1 MNVNG
6 IGKQTYYEKANG
18 NKANA
23 KSGSGF
29 YESLSENINEK
40 TEAEQKKENTAPSK
54 NTAVTAAYP
63 YCNVASK
70 AGAAGV
76 RRSDKAGSD
85 AVTEQEARNI
95 SYEESDYVKT
105 FAMQGYTL
113 MAQVSIEERK
123 IYIERRQEDGTV
135 TGYEIDPDKLDK
147 ETTDPIER
155 TALEAWEQKSAE
167 AEETDE
173 DKPLTM
179 AEALLSF
186 YEFIEDRIK
195 NGPPKYMIGNAEYS
209 IAEWDKLLED
219 FDDQLDDIREE
230 LRERIEKM
238 KEEQLKS
245 ELSGEEQAAQIDI
258 QNAEK
263 KKIEEDLLSSLFQDM
278 SKI

>member
-1 MNVNG
+1 
-6 IGKQTYYEKANG
+6 
-18 NKANA
+18 
-23 KSGSGF
+23 
-29 YESLSENINEK
+29 
-40 TEAEQKKENTAPSK
+40 
-54 NTAVTAAYP
+54 
-63 YCNVASK
+63 
-70 AGAAGV
+70 
-76 RRSDKAGSD
+76 
-85 AVTEQEARNI
+85 
-95 SYEESDYVKT
+95 
-105 FAMQGYTL
+105 
-113 MAQVSIEERK
+113 
-123 IYIERRQEDGTV
+123 
-135 TGYEIDPDKLDK
+135 
-147 ETTDPIER
+147 
-155 TALEAWEQKSAE
+155 
-167 AEETDE
+167 
-173 DKPLTM
+173 M

>member
-6 IGKQTYYEKANG
+6 VGQQPYYEKANG
-18 NKANA
+18 NKTNS
-23 KSGSGF
+23 KNGGSGF

-40 TEAEQKKENTAPSK
+40 TEAEQKKENAASSK
-54 NTAVTAAYP
+54 STAVKAAYP
-63 YCNVASK
+63 YCGVSSK

-76 RRSDKAGSD
+76 RRSEK

-105 FAMQGYTL
+105 FAIQGYTL
-113 MAQVSIEERK
+113 MAQVSTEERK
-123 IYIERRQEDGTV
+123 VYIERRQEDGTV

-155 TALEAWEQKSAE
+155 TALEAWEQKNAD
-167 AEETDE
+167 TDE
-173 DKPLTM
+173 EKSLTM

-263 KKIEEDLLSSLFQDM
+263 KKIEEELLSSLFQDM